1 LYVREDAM
9 NTKLTLSIDKKTVG
23 RAKKFARE
31 RNRSL
36 SNLIENYLKSVAVEE
51 TGTGE
56 MTPLVAELSGVLA
69 PGSVKAHRSDYAAFL
84 AGKYR

>member
-1 LYVREDAM
+1 M

-36 SNLIENYLKSVAVEE
+36 SNLVENYLKAVTVEE
-51 TGTGE
+51 AVNGE
-56 MTPLVAELSGVLA
+56 ITPLVVELSGIVDA
-69 PGSVKAHRSDYAAFL
+69 GGVRSHRSDYAAYL
-84 AGKYR
+84 AEKYR

>member
-1 LYVREDAM
+1 M

-23 RAKKFARE
+23 RAKSYARA

-36 SNLIENYLKSVAVEE
+36 SNLVENYLKAVTVEDSGEGE
-51 TGTGE
+51 T
-56 MTPLVAELSGVLA
+56 TPLVAELSGVVGA
-69 PGSVKAHRSDYAAFL
+69 GSTKDRRSGYAGYL

>member
-1 LYVREDAM
+1 M

-36 SNLIENYLKSVAVEE
+36 SNLVENYLKLITKNSPC
-51 TGTGE
+51 GE
-56 MTPLVAELSGVLA
+56 PEYSSRVKSLL
-69 PGSVKAHRSDYAAFL
+69 GSVSLPEDFDYKKEIADSLIKKYLSDE
-84 AGKYR
+84 